1 MLAACVVIIDDEAPV
16 IDVSESVIGLLLV
29 LLLLLIL
36 VGLVTGRRVTE
47 VDLTVDVL
55 VIVAGLCDDTGFEVV
70 SFLSSPADTTE
81 NVVVNASS
89 S

>member
-1 MLAACVVIIDDEAPV
+1 
-16 IDVSESVIGLLLV
+16 V
-29 LLLLLIL
+29 LKLL
-36 VGLVTGRRVTE
+36 VGLVAGRRVTD

-55 VIVAGLCDDTGFEVV
+55 VVVTGLCDDDTGSDVV